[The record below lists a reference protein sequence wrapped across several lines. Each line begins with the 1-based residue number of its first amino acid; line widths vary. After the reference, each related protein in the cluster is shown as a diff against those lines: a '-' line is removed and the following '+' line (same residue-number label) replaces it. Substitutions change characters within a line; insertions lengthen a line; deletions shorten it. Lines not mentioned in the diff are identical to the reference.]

1 MYLLLSLDLILLL
14 KNRYC
19 LMMYFMCMLY
29 LHAHMYTTCMLG
41 ARVLMD
47 VGKPSYRVA
56 GTTEPV

>member
-1 MYLLLSLDLILLL
+1 MY
-14 KNRYC
+14 
-19 LMMYFMCMLY
+19 MLY

-47 VGKPSYRVA
+47 VGKLSYRVA